1 MERPVVIVGLGAQT
15 KYALEIFHL
24 RQIPVC
30 GLIALPG
37 EEGRAGFDGAG
48 VIGPFNAFPSLYQE
62 YGEPAVILAMSSN
75 IRKRE
80 ICRSLD
86 SLAPVYAQ
94 AIHPTAVIARTAE
107 IGQGVIINPGAV
119 VQPFARIGNHVMI
132 HAGAIVEH
140 DCVVSDFANLAPHAT
155 LAGHVKVG
163 QCSTVYAGA
172 VIIPSVKVGESCVIG
187 AGAVVLRDVADGIT
201 VAGVPAK
208 ELRTSGI

>member
-1 MERPVVIVGLGAQT
+1 MELAVVIVGIGAQA
-15 KYALEIFHL
+15 KYALEIFNL
-24 RQIPVC
+24 RHIPVC

-37 EEGRAGFDGAG
+37 EEGRGGFDGAR
-48 VIGPFNAFPSLYQE
+48 VIGTLDRFPALYHE
-62 YGEPAVILAMSSN
+62 YGKPAVLLAMSSN
-75 IRKRE
+75 SRKRE

-86 SLAPVYAQ
+86 ALAPVYAK

-107 IGQGVIINPGAV
+107 IGHGVIVNPGAV
-119 VQPFARIGNHVMI
+119 VQPFARVGNHVMI

-140 DCVVSDFANLAPHAT
+140 DCVVSDFANIAPRAI

-172 VIIPSVKVGESCVIG
+172 VIIPGVNLGESCVVG
-187 AGAVVLRDVADGIT
+187 AGAVVLRDVADGVT

-208 ELRTSGI
+208 QLQPNRR

>member
-1 MERPVVIVGLGAQT
+1 MERAVAIVGTGAQA

-24 RQIPVC
+24 RRIPVC

-37 EEGRAGFDGAG
+37 EEGRAGFDGAS
-48 VIGPFNAFPSLYQE
+48 VIGTFDMFPALYHE
-62 YGEPAVILAMSSN
+62 HGEPSVILAMSSN
-75 IRKRE
+75 SRKRE
-80 ICRSLD
+80 ICRALD
-86 SLAPVYAQ
+86 SLAPVYAK
-94 AIHPTAVIARTAE
+94 AIHPSAVIARTAE
-107 IGQGVIINPGAV
+107 IGYGVIVNPGAV
-119 VQPFARIGNHVMI
+119 VQPFARVGNHVMI

-140 DCVVSDFANLAPHAT
+140 ECEVSDFANLAPRAT

-172 VIIPSVKVGESCVIG
+172 VIIPGVNVGESCIIG

-208 ELRTSGI
+208 QLQPRG